1 MPCSLILGPLSERR
15 TCCSAANTES
25 KQSGRMTLCAASVF
39 VSCNSVLDCVWVLFS
54 QTEAESVA
62 GALGSRR
69 SAWGGSD
76 VGRIP
81 VELGCGFGRCG
92 APAVLESGG
101 DVNRSSLSQRV
112 LAPEGDGARGADCL
126 GRRPALANP
135 RGTSRTPSLRGP
147 DGIKGVSW
155 VNRHVSGKS
164 PGCAGA
170 CSRGGETARR
180 RSPALVEPLARC
192 PQRGVKPLGR
202 GARRPRA

>member
-1 MPCSLILGPLSERR
+1 
-15 TCCSAANTES
+15 
-25 KQSGRMTLCAASVF
+25 MTLCAASVF

-147 DGIKGVSW
+147 DGIKGVSL
-155 VNRHVSGKS
+155 VNRHVQESHPVAPPPVLGGGNRS
-164 PGCAGA
+164 EEESSVGRAVRATPATRDEA
-170 CSRGGETARR
+170 ARSRST
-180 RSPALVEPLARC
+180 ALVEPLAGR
-192 PQRGVKPLGR
+192 PQRG
-202 GARRPRA
+202 